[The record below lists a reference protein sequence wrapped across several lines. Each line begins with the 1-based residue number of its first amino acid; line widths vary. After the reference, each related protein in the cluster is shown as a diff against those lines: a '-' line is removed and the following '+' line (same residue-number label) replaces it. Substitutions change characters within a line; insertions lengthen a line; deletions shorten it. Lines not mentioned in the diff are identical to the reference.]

1 MIKKIFAINLAL
13 LLLILWNAIDIRRIR
28 KSLNTTSVNG
38 SERMSENMLE
48 EIKSALTI
56 IAGLMLGFV
65 LGATY
70 G

>member
-1 MIKKIFAINLAL
+1 
-13 LLLILWNAIDIRRIR
+13 
-28 KSLNTTSVNG
+28 
-38 SERMSENMLE
+38 MSENMLE

>member
-38 SERMSENMLE
+38 SKE
-48 EIKSALTI
+48 
-56 IAGLMLGFV
+56 
-65 LGATY
+65 
-70 G
+70 